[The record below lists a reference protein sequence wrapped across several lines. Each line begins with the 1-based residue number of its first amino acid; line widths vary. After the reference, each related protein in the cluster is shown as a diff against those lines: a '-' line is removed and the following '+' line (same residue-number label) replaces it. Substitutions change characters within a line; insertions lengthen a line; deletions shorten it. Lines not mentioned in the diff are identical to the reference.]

1 MDWRT
6 RNQALLV
13 LRRRGFTHKHTGTML
28 LKPPALPLP
37 IGSTPN
43 RVRGAEASTPWN
55 FLRPL
60 CTSLSSLP
68 HR

>member
-13 LRRRGFTHKHTGTML
+13 LTRGFTYKHTGTML

-37 IGSTPN
+37 IGLTPTGSTGSEEQRLP
-43 RVRGAEASTPWN
+43 
-55 FLRPL
+55 RPG
-60 CTSLSSLP
+60 TF
-68 HR
+68 